1 MKRIILLVTVI
12 CSFLLLCS
20 CDGKKTPAAKDAES
34 SAISAQEYK
43 LPQEALEK
51 AVDYLEIADLDRL
64 QIVEKTAFHYQ
75 DETKHT
81 KDSMLYLLHKASDD
95 DSENTLSYLAVA
107 EEGKLLVFPALKE
120 NLSAVNLYAANL
132 DSDSS
137 DEIILHCQLDAF
149 GGAGQYQSYIFNLE
163 GHQCNEIF
171 SDKVI
176 ENEISWD
183 NGCTA
188 EFLAGKQLKIQNA
201 SMDYE
206 KVIDVSL
213 RYSED
218 FFDASGKA
226 TIDAN
231 FACDPF
237 YKFYPEDIDKDG
249 ICEIVGYQYA
259 SVITH
264 PDYIGDVKTV
274 LKYNPE
280 TNRMDIVRTE
290 FLEDFPTDVREKH

>member
-1 MKRIILLVTVI
+1 MKKFVLLFAVI

-20 CDGKKTPAAKDAES
+20 CDGKKAPTEKDAAN
-34 SAISAQEYK
+34 SAISMQEYK
-43 LPQEALEK
+43 LPQGTLEK
-51 AVDYLEIADLDRL
+51 AVDYLEVADLGRL
-64 QIVEKTAFHYQ
+64 QIVEKTAFRYQ
-75 DETKHT
+75 NKTKHIE
-81 KDSMLYLLHKASDD
+81 DSVLYLLHKASGDD
-95 DSENTLSYLAVA
+95 LENTLSYFAVA
-107 EEGKLLVFPALKE
+107 EEDKLLVFPVLKE
-120 NLSAVNLYAANL
+120 NFSAVNLYAANL
-132 DSDSS
+132 DKDSS

-163 GHQCNEIF
+163 GNQCNEIF
-171 SDKVI
+171 SDKVT
-176 ENEISWD
+176 ENAISWD

-201 SMDYE
+201 SMNYE
-206 KVIDVSL
+206 KVIDISS

-218 FFDASGKA
+218 FFDESGKA
-226 TIDAN
+226 KIAPN

-249 ICEIVGYQYA
+249 VCEIIGYQYA
-259 SVITH
+259 SVVTH

-290 FLEDFPTDVREKH
+290 FLEDCPTDARA